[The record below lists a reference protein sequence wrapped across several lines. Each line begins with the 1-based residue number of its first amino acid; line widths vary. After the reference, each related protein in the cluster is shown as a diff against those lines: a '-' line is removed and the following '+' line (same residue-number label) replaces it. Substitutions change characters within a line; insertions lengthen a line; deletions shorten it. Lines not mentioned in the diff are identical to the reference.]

1 MQDSESLSDKQRIK
15 IDILKLEILLYVIL
29 RRIRHNLMNEI

>member
-15 IDILKLEILLYVIL
+15 IDILKLEILLYVIF